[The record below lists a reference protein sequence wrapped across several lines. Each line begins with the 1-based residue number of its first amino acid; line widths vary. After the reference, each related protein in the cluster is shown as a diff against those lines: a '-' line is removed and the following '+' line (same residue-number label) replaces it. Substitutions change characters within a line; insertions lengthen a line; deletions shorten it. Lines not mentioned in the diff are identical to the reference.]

1 ARSVLGS
8 ARVRRGIVKSTKPE
22 TAMSAGL
29 LTLPPCASK
38 NAVVSAE
45 AKEGRHAGADQK
57 DCRCGYAA
65 RRARHER
72 RIAWHRRL
80 PPNIRSAGKRHTET
94 STRWA
99 IFSAAGRIP
108 TPSTAAAIR
117 P

>member
-29 LTLPPCASK
+29 LTLPPCTSK

-72 RIAWHRRL
+72 RMLGTGACRRTFALLGSDIRKHRRVG
-80 PPNIRSAGKRHTET
+80 RSSQPR
-94 STRWA
+94 
-99 IFSAAGRIP
+99 
-108 TPSTAAAIR
+108 
-117 P
+117 